1 MRFINTTQHI
11 EIEKFE
17 DIKGVILTVKSRKDR
32 QYNGQKKNAKRTNN
46 YLQTLHRKL
55 KIVQRLKPEM
65 NYTKTRKRTTV

>member
-1 MRFINTTQHI
+1 MWFINTTQHI

-46 YLQTLHRKL
+46 YL
-55 KIVQRLKPEM
+55 
-65 NYTKTRKRTTV
+65 